1 MERKFWLGTGWKMN
15 KTRAE
20 ARAYAEALRAAPG
33 LNELPLRLFVLP
45 PFTALAEVA
54 AALAGSGVM
63 VGAQNC
69 HWASAG
75 AWTGEISA
83 PQIAE
88 CGAALVE
95 LGHSERRA
103 HFGETDVAINA
114 KVKAVLA
121 AGLRPLV
128 CVGETAEERALDAA
142 TVTVARQARMA
153 LAGVAAA
160 DLDRVLLAYEPVWAI
175 GEGRRA
181 GLARL
186 CADAIHGALQN
197 AVLDLHGRAV
207 PVLYGG
213 SVNAANAEA
222 LAGRAAIDG
231 LFVGRAAWTVEGLIG
246 LARAITPI
254 VEARPHAQIVPIAA
268 EHRAR
273 WQELFQGYATFYKR
287 ELTDAHAGGL
297 GLAQGPGH
305 ELEGGSLWS
314 TAGLSASPISAACR
328 GPLRGADISFLDDL
342 FVDPG
347 TARAPEA
354 SAGNFPIR
362 RWP

>member
-15 KTRAE
+15 RTRAE
-20 ARAYAEALRAAPG
+20 ARAYAEALRAAPDLG
-33 LNELPLRLFVLP
+33 DLPLRLFVLP

-54 AALAGSGVM
+54 AALASTPVL

-69 HWASAG
+69 HWAHAG

-128 CVGETAEERALDAA
+128 CVGETAEERSLDAA

-175 GEGRRA
+175 GEGGTPA
-181 GLARL
+181 SPDY
-186 CADAIHGALQN
+186 ADAIHGALKN
-197 AVLDLHGRAV
+197 AVLDLHGRSV

-222 LAGRAAIDG
+222 LASQPEIDG
-231 LFVGRAAWTVEGLIG
+231 LFVGRAAWTVEGLLG

-254 VEARPHAQIVPIAA
+254 VEARPHAPD
-268 EHRAR
+268 RADR
-273 WQELFQGYATFYKR
+273 
-287 ELTDAHAGGL
+287 
-297 GLAQGPGH
+297 
-305 ELEGGSLWS
+305 
-314 TAGLSASPISAACR
+314 
-328 GPLRGADISFLDDL
+328 
-342 FVDPG
+342 
-347 TARAPEA
+347 
-354 SAGNFPIR
+354 N
-362 RWP
+362 

>member
-1 MERKFWLGTGWKMN
+1 MDRKFWLGTGWKMN

-20 ARAYAEALRAAPG
+20 GRAYAEALQAVPD
-33 LNELPLRLFVLP
+33 LQQLPMQLFVLP

-54 AALAGSGVM
+54 ASLAGSGVL

-175 GEGRRA
+175 GEGGTPA
-181 GLARL
+181 SPDY
-186 CADAIHGALQN
+186 ADAIHGALKN
-197 AVLDLHGRAV
+197 AVMDLHGRSV

-213 SVNAANAEA
+213 SVNAANALA
-222 LAGRAAIDG
+222 LAGQPEIDG
-231 LFVGRAAWTVEGLIG
+231 LFVGRAAWTVEGLLG

-254 VEARPHAQIVPIAA
+254 VEAKPHAPD
-268 EHRAR
+268 RADR
-273 WQELFQGYATFYKR
+273 
-287 ELTDAHAGGL
+287 
-297 GLAQGPGH
+297 
-305 ELEGGSLWS
+305 
-314 TAGLSASPISAACR
+314 
-328 GPLRGADISFLDDL
+328 
-342 FVDPG
+342 
-347 TARAPEA
+347 
-354 SAGNFPIR
+354 N
-362 RWP
+362 

>member
-1 MERKFWLGTGWKMN
+1 MGRKFWLGTGWKMN

-20 ARAYAEALRAAPG
+20 ARAYAAALRAAPG
-33 LNELPLRLFVLP
+33 LRELPLQLFVLP
-45 PFTALAEVA
+45 PFTALAETA
-54 AALAGSGVM
+54 TALAGSGVL

-69 HWASAG
+69 HWADAG

-88 CGAALVE
+88 CGATLVE

-103 HFGETDVAINA
+103 HFGETDTAINA

-128 CVGETAEERALDAA
+128 CVGETAEERSLDAA

-175 GEGRRA
+175 GEGGTPA
-181 GLARL
+181 SPDY
-186 CADAIHGALQN
+186 ADAIHGALKN

-231 LFVGRAAWTVEGLIG
+231 LVVGRAAWTVEGLIG

-254 VEARPHAQIVPIAA
+254 VEARPHAPD
-268 EHRAR
+268 RA
-273 WQELFQGYATFYKR
+273 
-287 ELTDAHAGGL
+287 D
-297 GLAQGPGH
+297 
-305 ELEGGSLWS
+305 
-314 TAGLSASPISAACR
+314 
-328 GPLRGADISFLDDL
+328 
-342 FVDPG
+342 
-347 TARAPEA
+347 
-354 SAGNFPIR
+354 R
-362 RWP
+362 R